1 MKINKDPKTQH
12 AVTLLL
18 TVRRGTLHHYISPCT
33 IQKVSCMYISVYT
46 ICSHRFIHIIYH
58 IYILTYIYIYIR
70 ICIHK
75 AIVFLYLK
83 HACLFQVPLPMDLG
97 DLTDYLSLLRR
108 LRRNKQSD
116 IQRYPAMVPCQRR
129 SSLFGI
135 GIGFTHFSIPP
146 PPPPPKKKK
155 KKLAASFKLQKCMII
170 FLKVILGVIVD
181 VLCWL

>member
-58 IYILTYIYIYIR
+58 IYIFLHIYIHTYMYTQGNCVSIPQT
-70 ICIHK
+70 
-75 AIVFLYLK
+75 
-83 HACLFQVPLPMDLG
+83 CLSFPGAFTHGPRWSYRLPLAASPFA
-97 DLTDYLSLLRR
+97 S
-108 LRRNKQSD
+108 Q
-116 IQRYPAMVPCQRR
+116 QAEWYPAI
-129 SSLFGI
+129 SSHGAVSKEELSFWHRDRI
-135 GIGFTHFSIPP
+135 HTFFNT

-155 KKLAASFKLQKCMII
+155 KN
-170 FLKVILGVIVD
+170 
-181 VLCWL
+181 